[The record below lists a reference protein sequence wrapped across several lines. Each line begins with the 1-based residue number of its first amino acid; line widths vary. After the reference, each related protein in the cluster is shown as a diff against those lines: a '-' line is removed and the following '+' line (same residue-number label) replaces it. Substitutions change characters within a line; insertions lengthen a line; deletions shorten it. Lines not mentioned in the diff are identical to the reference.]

1 MSPVLLERLEA
12 VEEQA
17 VEQAG
22 EAAQVE
28 VQAAEQAEAEVQ
40 VAGQVA

>member
-1 MSPVLLERLEA
+1 MSPVLLGRLEA
-12 VEEQA
+12 EVQVAEQA
-17 VEQAG
+17 E

-28 VQAAEQAEAEVQ
+28 GQVAEQAEAEVQ